1 MIVTGDSDELIL
13 VEQEHHAHLTGDLA
27 ARVPRGRGD
36 HAAFVAA
43 ARVHD
48 NGWRETD
55 RAPTVDA
62 AGWPRTFTTVTDDT
76 YEAVWRRGI
85 ARAADVD
92 PMVGLLVGLHG
103 ARFFGG
109 RTSPGMRALDDS
121 ERTRQNRVLADL
133 GLGGS
138 WRDLPE
144 EVDEPSQRIAM
155 LDALSLMLCG
165 AIDRVIAP
173 SVGEQ
178 AYTLTP
184 TPAPSGLATVS
195 VRPWP
200 FDGPVPSLRVW
211 ARRVPRRPCA
221 SDEDL
226 QTAFAEAAVTTL
238 AVELG

>member
-1 MIVTGDSDELIL
+1 MIVTADGDELIL
-13 VEQEHHAHLTGDLA
+13 IEQEDHAHLTGDLA
-27 ARVPRGRGD
+27 AFVPRGRGN
-36 HAAFVAA
+36 HAAFLAA

-48 NGWRETD
+48 NGWREAD
-55 RAPTVDA
+55 QAPTRDE
-62 AGWPRTFTTVTDDT
+62 AGLPCTFTTVPDDV
-76 YEAVWRRGI
+76 YAAVWRRGI

-92 PMVGLLVGLHG
+92 AMVGLLVGLHG

-109 RTSPGMRALDDS
+109 RTSPEMRTLDDS
-121 ERTRQNRVLADL
+121 ERARQNRVLAGL

-138 WRDLPE
+138 WQALPE

-165 AIDRVIAP
+165 AIDRAITS

-178 AYTLTP
+178 PYTLTP
-184 TPAPSGLATVS
+184 SPGSAGLPTVS

-200 FDGPVPSLRVW
+200 FHGPMPSLSVR
-211 ARRVPRRPCA
+211 ARRVPRRPYT

-226 QTAFAEAAVTTL
+226 QTAFAQAAVATL
-238 AVELG
+238 AVELE

>member
-1 MIVTGDSDELIL
+1 MIVTTDGDELVLI
-13 VEQEHHAHLTGDLA
+13 EQEHHAHLTGDLA
-27 ARVPRGRGD
+27 ALVPRGRGN
-36 HAAFVAA
+36 HAAFLAA

-48 NGWRETD
+48 NGWREAD
-55 RAPTVDA
+55 QAPTLDA
-62 AGWPRTFTTVTDDT
+62 DGWPRTFTTVADDT

-92 PMVGLLVGLHG
+92 AMVGLLVGLHG

-109 RTSPGMRALDDS
+109 RSSPGMRALDDS
-121 ERTRQNRVLADL
+121 ERARQNRVLADL

-138 WRDLPE
+138 WQDLPE

-165 AIDRVIAP
+165 AIGRAISP

-184 TPAPSGLATVS
+184 TPAASGLATVA

-200 FDGPVPSLRVW
+200 FDNPEPSLCVR
-211 ARRVPRRPCA
+211 ARRVPRRSFA

-226 QTAFAEAAVTTL
+226 QAAFAEAAVTTL
-238 AVELG
+238 DVELA